1 MYIMR
6 QVACASGL
14 WTAITIFLCH
24 FAAGD
29 IDQSQCKSIT
39 DQTMVRD
46 PNHTLTVVS
55 SSNPG
60 ITSIS
65 SMLLVLKC
73 MHSLGWFPLPM
84 RILWTLVSLPTLLF
98 RIRTMDTEY
107 GNLHRSYEVF
117 QIFTL
122 AYLTKSWSR
131 FAIAM

>member
-14 WTAITIFLCH
+14 WTASTISLCYVVAGFTAQSDCHLITNKDTVL
-24 FAAGD
+24 AL
-29 IDQSQCKSIT
+29 
-39 DQTMVRD
+39 
-46 PNHTLTVVS
+46 NHTLTVVC
-55 SSNPG
+55 SSNTG